1 MCIRDRYGPG
11 RRPRRLL
18 TALWYLNVG
27 WRNGDGGELR
37 LRAADGEVSLPPRG
51 DEAVLFNASVPHDV
65 APSHA
70 ERWALTMW
78 VHDAQQ
84 LS

>member
-1 MCIRDRYGPG
+1 MMMPPMPSLDD
-11 RRPRRLL
+11 
-18 TALWYLNVG
+18 A
-27 WRNGDGGELR
+27 
-37 LRAADGEVSLPPRG
+37 EVSLPPRG

-78 VHDAQQ
+78 VHDAQ
-84 LS
+84 

>member
-1 MCIRDRYGPG
+1 MSSDATEDDDDADAP
-11 RRPRRLL
+11 RLL
-18 TALWYLNVG
+18 AWPAAPAPPAMPPPPRSARTA
-27 WRNGDGGELR
+27 
-37 LRAADGEVSLPPRG
+37 ASVSLPPRG

-78 VHDAQQ
+78 VHGA
-84 LS
+84 L